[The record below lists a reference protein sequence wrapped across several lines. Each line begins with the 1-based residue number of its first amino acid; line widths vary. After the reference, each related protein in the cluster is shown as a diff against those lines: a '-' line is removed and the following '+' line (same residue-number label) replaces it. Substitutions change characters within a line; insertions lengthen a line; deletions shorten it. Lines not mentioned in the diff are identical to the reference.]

1 MIIVYSEILTLLGKE
16 KIETVPGQG
25 RKKTRERREVFARSM
40 SIGQM
45 EFYQAQA
52 QGLKPE
58 MKFELA
64 DYLDYADEKE
74 IEYEGK
80 RYSVLRT
87 YRNGRRLEITV
98 YGGVNNADA

>member
-1 MIIVYSEILTLLGKE
+1 MYSEILTLLGKE
-16 KIETVPGQG
+16 RVEHVPGQG
-25 RKKTRERREVFARSM
+25 RKKIQERREVFARVM
-40 SIGQM
+40 SIGQQ

-52 QGLKPE
+52 NGLKPE
-58 MKFELA
+58 MKFEVA

-80 RYSVLRT
+80 RYTVLRT

-98 YGGVNNADA
+98 YGGVNNGTT